1 MKKEELILSLDG
13 NSDYKQM
20 ALELAEKKED
30 LEFVVKF
37 VKKEQSSLK
46 YKASKII
53 RLISEEHPEVLKPTW
68 MRSYPGS
75 ITRTA
80 SSNGMGFLSWQILPD
95 M

>member
-1 MKKEELILSLDG
+1 MSLDG

-53 RLISEEHPEVLKPTW
+53 RLISEEHPKVLKPH
-68 MRSYPGS
+68 MDEIFS
-75 ITRTA
+75 
-80 SSNGMGFLSWQILPD
+80 
-95 M
+95 

>member
-46 YKASKII
+46 YKASSV
-53 RLISEEHPEVLKPTW
+53 RNTLKCSSLTW

-80 SSNGMGFLSWQILPD
+80 SSNGMGFLSWRILPD